1 MIHPH
6 AGDPS
11 KLTIPQLE
19 EKIMELSRKYFMS
32 HNPQLQEQISTF
44 LEIYR
49 SELQMKIAQEQL
61 RQKEQNGDNGLDDL
75 IKVS

>member
-11 KLTIPQLE
+11 NLTVPQLE

-32 HNPQLQEQISTF
+32 QNPQVQEQISTF

-61 RQKEQNGDNGLDDL
+61 RQQQENGNDDL
-75 IKVS
+75 DSLINIS

>member
-11 KLTIPQLE
+11 QLTIPQLE

-32 HNPQLQEQISTF
+32 HNPQVQEQISMF

-49 SELQMKIAQEQL
+49 SELQMKIAQEQI
-61 RQKEQNGDNGLDDL
+61 RQQEQNGDNGLDDL
-75 IKVS
+75 INIS

>member
-11 KLTIPQLE
+11 QLTIPQLE

-32 HNPQLQEQISTF
+32 QNPQVQEQISTF

-61 RQKEQNGDNGLDDL
+61 RQQEQNGDNGLDDL